1 MHVCMLFLF
10 ACLLACLNGGLV
22 RCLAFK
28 HKKIIWKWYRNPT
41 KSEPKSSRNRSNSCI
56 YRCAMGVRSVGVAV
70 GVQGGNRSQGVP
82 KIATKKRRWKKE
94 GVPLTRPPP
103 LILEENRLQDG
114 ARNQYKI
121 NISAINFQSFFLIH
135 FWEHLG
141 CDLGRLLG
149 PFQLMLGRFWDNF
162 RSPNAKY
169 EFPIF
174 WYPSDGFGYFFG
186 LGRLRILLEIL

>member
-1 MHVCMLFLF
+1 MFGWLVGSRWVCRL
-10 ACLLACLNGGLV
+10 
-22 RCLAFK
+22 
-28 HKKIIWKWYRNPT
+28 W
-41 KSEPKSSRNRSNSCI
+41 
-56 YRCAMGVRSVGVAV
+56 
-70 GVQGGNRSQGVP
+70 GVQWGCRGVIGARGYP
-82 KIATKKRRWKKE
+82 KLQQKAKMKKKLV
-94 GVPLTRPPP
+94 VPNSAPP
-103 LILEENRLQDG
+103 LEAIFKENGLQDG
-114 ARNQYKI
+114 ARNRSKI
-121 NISAINFQSFFLIH
+121 NILAINFQSFFLIH

-186 LGRLRILLEIL
+186 LGRLRILLEILENSI

>member
-1 MHVCMLFLF
+1 MLCMYVCMYVWG
-10 ACLLACLNGGLV
+10 C
-22 RCLAFK
+22 
-28 HKKIIWKWYRNPT
+28 
-41 KSEPKSSRNRSNSCI
+41 SR
-56 YRCAMGVRSVGVAV
+56 GAV

-82 KIATKKRRWKKE
+82 KIATKSEDEKKR
-94 GVPLTRPPP
+94 GPFNSLA
-103 LILEENRLQDG
+103 LLGAILEENRLQDG
-114 ARNQYKI
+114 ARNRSKI
-121 NISAINFQSFFLIH
+121 NILAINFQSFFLIH

-186 LGRLRILLEIL
+186 LGRLRILLEILENSI